1 MNKIKFVLVGI
12 LSLGL
17 LYGCGASSGGT
28 KASLS
33 KAAQSNPVTVTS
45 RVAYAKNSG
54 ASGKVKKEC
63 IIDKQLPD
71 FIETYASKNDIAV
84 VQKDGKVSRK
94 AKGRVLLL
102 EFDGIVAG
110 GGGAFTGPKAV
121 TVKGQLYKSGKK
133 IGSFTG
139 RRTSG
144 GGAVFG
150 YKGTCSILGRCV
162 KALGR
167 DIAKWLE
174 KPTMNARLGEM

>member
-1 MNKIKFVLVGI
+1 
-12 LSLGL
+12 
-17 LYGCGASSGGT
+17 
-28 KASLS
+28 
-33 KAAQSNPVTVTS
+33 VTS
-45 RVAYAKNSG
+45 SVGYAKRSG
-54 ASGKVKKEC
+54 ASNKVKQEC

-71 FIETYASKNDIAV
+71 FIETYASKKDIAV
-84 VQKDGKVSRK
+84 VQKDGGVSSK
-94 AKGRVLLL
+94 SKGRVLLL
-102 EFDGIVAG
+102 EFDGISAG

-121 TVKGQLYKSGKK
+121 IAKGALYNNGKK

-167 DIAKWLE
+167 DIAEWLE
-174 KPTMNARLGEM
+174 RPTMNARLGEM